1 MSDNLD
7 IGVISK
13 SVRKILEDLGLRLYD
28 FQYNRV
34 SKTLRIFIDREDGAI
49 TIKDCQKVSNLIFKE
64 FNNNDFFT
72 SKLTLEVSS
81 PGVERYLKRPEHYL
95 WAAGKRVV
103 IDVGDKKIKG
113 FIRNTKQDGVVVATE
128 SGEQLIP
135 FNSIVKAR
143 IAEEIA
149 YGKRR

>member
-1 MSDNLD
+1 MSDNFD
-7 IGVISK
+7 IGVISE

-28 FQYNRV
+28 IQYNQV
-34 SKTLRIFIDREDGAI
+34 SRTLRIVIDRERGGI
-49 TIKDCQKVSNLIFKE
+49 TIKDCQKVSNLVFKE
-64 FNNNDFFT
+64 FDNNDFFG

-95 WAAGKRVV
+95 WAAGKRVE

-113 FIRNTKQDGVVVATE
+113 FLRNIEKNGVVVATE
-128 SGEQLIP
+128 LGEQLIP
-135 FNSIVKAR
+135 FNSIAKAKV
-143 IAEEIA
+143 AEEIV